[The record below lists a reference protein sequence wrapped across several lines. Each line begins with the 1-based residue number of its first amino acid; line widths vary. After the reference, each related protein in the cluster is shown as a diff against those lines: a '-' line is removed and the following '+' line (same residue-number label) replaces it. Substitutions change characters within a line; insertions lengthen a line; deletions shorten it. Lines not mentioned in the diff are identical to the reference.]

1 MKSLLLI
8 VFKPIYSFH
17 VKEQELSMKNKFNI
31 SETDKSGDFL
41 VSENYFDELSTNI
54 LNKTIHKTSNSK
66 FNIPNYKI
74 VAIAASI
81 LVVAGLISI
90 KIFIQDNNENK
101 SSKIESYILN
111 QVDSD
116 LIVEFI
122 DENNMM
128 NIFEIEDLDYIDESL
143 LIDEL

>member
-8 VFKPIYSFH
+8 VFKPIYSLH

-41 VSENYFDELSTNI
+41 VSENYFDELSANI

-66 FNIPNYKI
+66 INFPNYKI
-74 VAIAASI
+74 VAVAASI
-81 LVVAGLISI
+81 LVIAGLISI
-90 KIFIQDNNENK
+90 KILIQDNNENK
-101 SSKIESYILN
+101 LSKIESYVLN

-128 NIFEIEDLDYIDESL
+128 NIIEIEDLDYIDESL